1 MGYLKKWPCHEFSHI
16 LSSEP
21 VPVVSDLGISTLAL
35 SPKKAKQDPHHCFW
49 HAADTPP
56 LEGLLFWMFLA
67 CGWSAVVDMLHM
79 LAYAQE
85 VGWLITLLTTVRQG
99 PRNLLPKALWRW
111 CFERWEKRNGLASE
125 RLHLKNENHEVT
137 VITNIFFKQSNIKID
152 SQRRRNTNCW
162 SWVTRLP
169 IEMDVHVANM
179 FEQVPQIPALCFLA
193 SKISISNLSPLQ
205 GRRVKRL
212 PCFSANH
219 QHVKCSSGI
228 YLAVLN

>member
-111 CFERWEKRNGLASE
+111 CFERWEKRNGWASE

-137 VITNIFFKQSNIKID
+137 VITNIFLSSRISKLTHSAGETQIVDLESHACQSKWMSMLQTCLNK
-152 SQRRRNTNCW
+152 SHKYQ
-162 SWVTRLP
+162 
-169 IEMDVHVANM
+169 
-179 FEQVPQIPALCFLA
+179 LCV
-193 SKISISNLSPLQ
+193 S
-205 GRRVKRL
+205 
-212 PCFSANH
+212 
-219 QHVKCSSGI
+219 
-228 YLAVLN
+228 